1 MGTLA
6 AKLQYLKDT
15 KDAIM
20 NAIIE
25 KGVAITSSDT
35 FRSYADKIKGITSG
49 GGGGILCNINY
60 GGYTTVID
68 NVKNN
73 ISITIDN

>member
-6 AKLQYLKDT
+6 DKLQYLKDT
-15 KDAIM
+15 KDAIV

-35 FRSYADKIKGITSG
+35 FRNYADRISSISAKVKKSTFTGYIAENIDTNI
-49 GGGGILCNINY
+49 IL
-60 GGYTTVID
+60 
-68 NVKNN
+68 
-73 ISITIDN
+73 